1 MCGIAGSIHD
11 NGKIHP
17 DTINRMLQCLK
28 HRGPD
33 DEGVWFSD
41 DQTVALGQ
49 RRLAII
55 DLSSGGRQP
64 RVSRDGRFTIVFN
77 GEIYNYQ
84 ELKRELVE
92 KGYSFDSSSDTE
104 VLLYAFIEWQELC
117 LEKLNGMFAFAVW
130 DSREKKLFA
139 ARDRV
144 GKKPFKYFFNH
155 NRFVF
160 ASEIKSLLSD
170 STIDR
175 TIDFQAIDEALTF
188 SYAPAPRT
196 GFTHIHKL
204 PAGHYLW
211 WQRNTL
217 SIKEYWNP
225 TSFEVNTTASYA
237 QWKYDLWKLFLDGV
251 EKRMISDVPLG
262 AFLSGGIDSSSVVAA
277 MSEVSTSPIDTFV
290 ISIGGE
296 SEDERMARVV
306 SKFFKTNHHELHI
319 NPGDL
324 PDIMMHIAD
333 HYDEPFFDQSAI
345 PSLIISREMKKY
357 VTVVLSGDGA
367 DELFGGYKNY
377 RFVTVLQHYQRI
389 PNLIRQIMMRMAKK
403 GSHRHY
409 QMEILQNDFFS
420 AYTEYCALWKK
431 NLPESHFYLTKDDLY
446 TPEFKKA
453 VDSERARAQMHKWF
467 DHTAGKDI
475 VSQAMIADFPGR
487 LAEGYLAKIDSASMA
502 SGLEV
507 RSPFLD
513 YRLVEKALQLPV
525 QHKIRGKIQKYI
537 WKDIVAAKLPR
548 EIIQKPKRGFAF
560 PLNTS
565 ISRELR
571 PLVEDTVLSATS
583 RIGDFFLL
591 SARENMWRDHINGRA
606 DYSNHIWSLVM
617 LELWMRKYQK

>member
-1 MCGIAGSIHD
+1 MCGIAGSIQN

-17 DTINRMLQCLK
+17 DTFNRMLQCLK

-64 RVSRDGRFTIVFN
+64 RVSRDGRYTIVFN

-84 ELKRELVE
+84 ELRRELKE
-92 KGYSFDSSSDTE
+92 KGHSFDSSSDTE

-130 DSREKKLFA
+130 DSHEKKLFA

-144 GKKPFKYFFNH
+144 GKKPFKYFFDH

-160 ASEIKSLLSD
+160 ASEIKSLVSD
-170 STIDR
+170 PTIDR
-175 TIDFQAIDEALTF
+175 TVDPQAIDEALTF
-188 SYAPAPRT
+188 SYVPAPRT
-196 GFTHIHKL
+196 GFKYIHKL
-204 PAGHYLW
+204 PAAHYLW
-211 WQRNTL
+211 WHGGNVT
-217 SIKEYWNP
+217 IKEYWNP
-225 TSFEVNTTASYA
+225 ASFEVNIDTSYT
-237 QWKYDLWKLFLDGV
+237 QWKHDLWKIFLDGV

-277 MSEVSTSPIDTFV
+277 MSEVSGSPIETFV

-319 NPGDL
+319 DAHDL
-324 PDIMMHIAD
+324 PDTMTHIAD

-345 PSLIISREMKKY
+345 PSLIISREMKKH
-357 VTVVLSGDGA
+357 VSVVLSGDGA
-367 DELFGGYKNY
+367 DELFGGYNNY
-377 RFVTVLQHYQRI
+377 RFVTMLQRYQRI
-389 PNLIRQIMMRMAKK
+389 PRVMRQVMMALVKK
-403 GSHRHY
+403 GSHRQY
-409 QMEILQNDFFS
+409 QMEVLQQDFFA

-446 TPEFKKA
+446 TAEFKKA
-453 VDSERARAQMHKWF
+453 IDSECAREQMHKWF
-467 DHTAGKDI
+467 DHTAPKDV

-537 WKDIVAAKLPR
+537 WKDIIATKLPR

-560 PLNTS
+560 PLNTI
-565 ISRELR
+565 ISRELKQ
-571 PLVEDTVLSATS
+571 LVEETILSTTS
-583 RIGDFFLL
+583 HIGAFFSL
-591 SARENMWRDHINGRA
+591 SARECMWRDQVSRRA